1 MSDTKFAAF
10 LTQFET
16 KYSIDEKRKIWTNL
30 SSQFRNFWDGRV
42 MVSDDQ
48 LISDDDCDEVIRIL
62 DRSGKGNTQN
72 SEAIARAMVPQGAWR
87 RLFNI
92 LHANKKLGGLV
103 NRILIEEDLDK
114 KAELIDQ
121 LYSLPEAQKMYLIGP
136 SGNTVSALLAGY
148 DPFNNLSVISLND
161 RRKLIEYFNLSYISE
176 FDSSSIGKKII
187 KSNLIIAEALRENG
201 ITGDAR
207 RISEYC
213 YLEPVTEL
221 WKEEFSVKDQSEG
234 KPAEYTVTISSEKE
248 HSLNVS
254 EDEVRH
260 SIKVQGAL
268 ARIGELMGFQVWLP
282 RPDRALV
289 AKVWQPKSE
298 GVLLDELPLS
308 YDSKTLSTIRLIDVI
323 WFKNRR
329 SIARAFEVEHTT
341 SIYSGILRMAD
352 LVALQPDIKI
362 KMHIVA
368 PFERQDKFLT
378 EIRRPVFTYMTN
390 ARLSEMCTFISYDNI
405 ELIADLPHL
414 HRTNDG
420 ILEDYEVS
428 AESQD

>member
-1 MSDTKFAAF
+1 
-10 LTQFET
+10 
-16 KYSIDEKRKIWTNL
+16 
-30 SSQFRNFWDGRV
+30 
-42 MVSDDQ
+42 
-48 LISDDDCDEVIRIL
+48 
-62 DRSGKGNTQN
+62 
-72 SEAIARAMVPQGAWR
+72 
-87 RLFNI
+87 
-92 LHANKKLGGLV
+92 
-103 NRILIEEDLDK
+103 
-114 KAELIDQ
+114 
-121 LYSLPEAQKMYLIGP
+121 MYLIGP

-161 RRKLIEYFNLSYISE
+161 RRKLIEYFKLSYISE

-268 ARIGELMGFQVWLP
+268 ARIGELMGFQIWLP

-362 KMHIVA
+362 KMHSVA

-414 HRTNDG
+414 RRTNDG